1 MTLQLKYMM
10 KLKELLGD
18 NMNDVIELI
27 KKDDI
32 CKIYENVSIS
42 KYTTYRVGGICRVM
56 AYPTDVSELIK
67 LLKLLKSRNIKY
79 KILGNGSN
87 LLFSDKEYDGFLI
100 KLNSFDTLTFLGNNK
115 VKVGAGYSLIKLSLM
130 AAKKGLT
137 GLEFASGI
145 PGTVGGAV
153 FMNAG
158 AYKSDMGYV
167 VETVKVLT
175 PNLEIINLEN
185 KEMNFHYRSSFLQSH
200 RDYVCLEVI
209 LKLNVGKREAIEDV
223 IRERR
228 ERRVASQPLEYPSAG
243 SVFRNPEG
251 GFAGQLIEESGLK
264 GMTKGGA
271 MISDKHANFVI
282 NYKDATSSDI
292 KYLIDL
298 AHDTVLE
305 KYNVDM
311 KIEQEFVNWE

>member
-56 AYPTDVSELIK
+56 AYPADVSELIK
-67 LLKLLKSRNIKY
+67 LLKLLKSRNVKY

-100 KLNSFDTLTFLGNNK
+100 KLNSFDTLTFFGNNK
-115 VKVGAGYSLIKLSLM
+115 IKVGAGYSLIKLSLM

-185 KEMNFHYRSSFLQSH
+185 KEMNFHYRSSFLQTH

-271 MISDKHANFVI
+271 MISDKHANFIVNTGNAKGSEI
-282 NYKDATSSDI
+282 IELIELI
-292 KYLIDL
+292 KQK
-298 AHDTVLE
+298 VLE
-305 KYNVDM
+305 TYNVELILEQLI
-311 KIEQEFVNWE
+311 IE

>member
-56 AYPTDVSELIK
+56 AYPADVSELIK
-67 LLKLLKSRNIKY
+67 LLKLLKSRNVKY

-100 KLNSFDTLTFLGNNK
+100 KLNSFDTLTFFGNNK
-115 VKVGAGYSLIKLSLM
+115 IKVGAGYSLIKLSLM

-185 KEMNFHYRSSFLQSH
+185 KEMNFHYRSSFLQTH

-251 GFAGQLIEESGLK
+251 WFAGQLIEESGLK

>member
-1 MTLQLKYMM
+1 MM

-56 AYPTDVSELIK
+56 AYPADVSELIK
-67 LLKLLKSRNIKY
+67 LLKLLKSRNVKY

-185 KEMNFHYRSSFLQSH
+185 KEMNFHYRSSFLQTH

>member
-185 KEMNFHYRSSFLQSH
+185 KEMNFHYRSSFLQTH

-311 KIEQEFVNWE
+311 KIEQEFVN

>member
-130 AAKKGLT
+130 AAKKGRT

-185 KEMNFHYRSSFLQSH
+185 KEMNFHYRSSFLQTQ
-200 RDYVCLEVI
+200 RDYICLEVI
-209 LKLNVGKREAIEDV
+209 LLLNVGKREAIEDV

>member
-185 KEMNFHYRSSFLQSH
+185 KEMNFHYRSSFLQTH

-228 ERRVASQPLEYPSAG
+228 ERRVVSQPLEYPSAG
-243 SVFRNPEG
+243 SVFRNTEG

>member
-1 MTLQLKYMM
+1 M
-10 KLKELLGD
+10 
-18 NMNDVIELI
+18 
-27 KKDDI
+27 
-32 CKIYENVSIS
+32 
-42 KYTTYRVGGICRVM
+42 
-56 AYPTDVSELIK
+56 
-67 LLKLLKSRNIKY
+67 KLLKSRNVKY

-100 KLNSFDTLTFLGNNK
+100 KLNSFDTLTFFGNNK

-158 AYKSDMGYV
+158 AYKSDMGYI

-185 KEMNFHYRSSFLQSH
+185 KEMNFHYRSSFLQTH

-228 ERRVASQPLEYPSAG
+228 ERRVTSQPLEYPSAG

>member
-185 KEMNFHYRSSFLQSH
+185 KEMNFHYRSSFFQTH
-200 RDYVCLEVI
+200 RDYICLEVI

-271 MISDKHANFVI
+271 MISIKHANFVI

>member
-1 MTLQLKYMM
+1 MM

-56 AYPTDVSELIK
+56 AYPADVSELIK
-67 LLKLLKSRNIKY
+67 LLKLLKSRNVKY

-100 KLNSFDTLTFLGNNK
+100 KLNSFDTLTFFGNNK
-115 VKVGAGYSLIKLSLM
+115 IKVGAGYSLIKLSLM

-185 KEMNFHYRSSFLQSH
+185 KEMNFHYRSSFLQTH

-264 GMTKGGA
+264 GLTKGGA
-271 MISDKHANFVI
+271 MISDKHSNFVI